1 MKIFI
6 LENSIVMAKK
16 TLILSQKQLDEIVGG
31 NSNYLDNV
39 GEDFAENAN
48 NEVFTGDKLDGKDAE
63 PYTTDQHAH
72 ERSLDYG
79 PWIPGG
85 RGGTKSAMVYT
96 NGLIACS
103 KEEIGKENLD
113 EDNKNLVNNTYG
125 DDKNRVSNTNAST
138 LKWRYGA
145 AKKKAQS
152 TDPTIRQQGISTMK
166 TMEKNN
172 PNLAQIQS
180 QYNAA
185 MNSDA
190 SLKQA
195 AKNRGEQNVFQKQG
209 GTRNNG
215 GTAHTKKDNVTITYD
230 N

>member
-1 MKIFI
+1 
-6 LENSIVMAKK
+6 MAKK
-16 TLILSQKQLDEIVGG
+16 TLIISQKQLDEIVGG
-31 NSNYLDNV
+31 NISYLDNE
-39 GEDFAENAN
+39 GEDFAENGN

-63 PYTTDQHAH
+63 PYTTDQHAQ

-103 KEEIGKENLD
+103 KKEWAK
-113 EDNKNLVNNTYG
+113 KNLNEENESLKNNTYG
-125 DDKNRVSNTNAST
+125 DNENRVSNTNAST

-172 PNLAQIQS
+172 PNLAQIET

-185 MNSDA
+185 MKGNEI
-190 SLKQA
+190 LKQA
-195 AKNRGEQNVFQKQG
+195 AKNRGEANAFQKPG
-209 GTRNNG
+209 GTKNHG
-215 GTAHTKKDNVTITYD
+215 GTAHTKKNNVTITYD

>member
-1 MKIFI
+1 
-6 LENSIVMAKK
+6 MAKK
-16 TLILSQKQLDEIVGG
+16 TLIISQKQLDEIVGG
-31 NSNYLDNV
+31 NSSYLDNE
-39 GEDFAENAN
+39 GEDFAENGN

-63 PYTTDQHAH
+63 PYTTDQHAQ

-103 KEEIGKENLD
+103 KKEW
-113 EDNKNLVNNTYG
+113 EKKNLNEENESLKNNTYG
-125 DDKNRVSNTNAST
+125 DNENRVSNTNAST

-172 PNLAQIQS
+172 PNLAQIET

-185 MNSDA
+185 MKGNEI
-190 SLKQA
+190 LKQA
-195 AKNRGEQNVFQKQG
+195 AKNRGEANVFQKPG
-209 GTRNNG
+209 GTKNHG
-215 GTAHTKKDNVTITYD
+215 GTAHTKKNNVTITYD

>member
-1 MKIFI
+1 
-6 LENSIVMAKK
+6 MAKK
-16 TLILSQKQLDEIVGG
+16 TLIISQKQLDEIVGG
-31 NSNYLDNV
+31 NSSYLDNE
-39 GEDFAENAN
+39 GEDFAENGN

-63 PYTTDQHAH
+63 PYTTDQHAQ

-103 KEEIGKENLD
+103 KKEW
-113 EDNKNLVNNTYG
+113 EKKNLNEENESLKNNTYG
-125 DDKNRVSNTNAST
+125 DNENRVSNTNAST

-172 PNLAQIQS
+172 PNLAQIET

-185 MNSDA
+185 MKGNQI
-190 SLKQA
+190 LKQA
-195 AKNRGEQNVFQKQG
+195 AKNRGEANVFQKPG
-209 GTRNNG
+209 GTKNNG
-215 GTAHTKKDNVTITYD
+215 GTAHTKKNNVTITYD

>member
-1 MKIFI
+1 
-6 LENSIVMAKK
+6 MAKK

-31 NSNYLDNV
+31 NSAYLDNL
-39 GEDFAENAN
+39 GNDFAENAN
-48 NEVFTGDKLDGKDAE
+48 NEIYSGDKLDGKDAE

-96 NGLIACS
+96 NGMIACS
-103 KEEIGKENLD
+103 KKDFERSVINETNSNLI
-113 EDNKNLVNNTYG
+113 NNTYG
-125 DDKNRVSNTNAST
+125 DDKNRVTNTNAST

-152 TDPTIRQQGISTMK
+152 SDPTIRQQGISTMK

-172 PNLAQIQS
+172 PNLAQIES

-185 MNSDA
+185 MNNDA
-190 SLKQA
+190 NLKQS
-195 AKNRGEQNVFQKQG
+195 AKNRGQQNVFQKPG

-215 GTAHTKKDNVTITYD
+215 GAAHSQKNNITITY
-230 N
+230 NN

>member
-1 MKIFI
+1 
-6 LENSIVMAKK
+6 MAKK
-16 TLILSQKQLDEIVGG
+16 TLIISQKQLDEIVGG
-31 NSNYLDNV
+31 NTSYLDNE
-39 GEDFAENAN
+39 GEDFAENGN

-63 PYTTDQHAH
+63 PYTTDQHAQ

-103 KEEIGKENLD
+103 KKEW
-113 EDNKNLVNNTYG
+113 EKKNLNEENESLKNNTYG
-125 DDKNRVSNTNAST
+125 DNENRVSNTNAST

-172 PNLAQIQS
+172 PNLAQIET

-185 MNSDA
+185 MKGNQI
-190 SLKQA
+190 LKQA
-195 AKNRGEQNVFQKQG
+195 AKNRGEANVFQKPG
-209 GTRNNG
+209 GTKNHS
-215 GTAHTKKDNVTITYD
+215 GTAHTKKNNVTITYD

>member
-1 MKIFI
+1 
-6 LENSIVMAKK
+6 MAKK
-16 TLILSQKQLDEIVGG
+16 TLIISQKQLDEIVGG
-31 NSNYLDNV
+31 NSSYLDNE
-39 GEDFAENAN
+39 GEDFAENGN

-63 PYTTDQHAH
+63 PYTTDQHAQ

-103 KEEIGKENLD
+103 KKEW
-113 EDNKNLVNNTYG
+113 EKKNLNEENESLKNNTYG
-125 DDKNRVSNTNAST
+125 DNKNRVSNTNAST

-152 TDPTIRQQGISTMK
+152 ADPTIRQQGISTMK

-172 PNLAQIQS
+172 PNLAQIET

-185 MNSDA
+185 MKGNQI
-190 SLKQA
+190 LKQA
-195 AKNRGEQNVFQKQG
+195 AKNRGEANAFQKPG
-209 GTRNNG
+209 GTKNHG
-215 GTAHTKKDNVTITYD
+215 GTAHTKKNNVTITYD

>member
-1 MKIFI
+1 M
-6 LENSIVMAKK
+6 SKK

-31 NSNYLDNV
+31 NSAYLDNLDN
-39 GEDFAENAN
+39 DFAEDATNQ
-48 NEVFTGDKLDGKDAE
+48 VYSGDKLEDKDAD

-103 KEEIGKENLD
+103 KKEWAKRMLK
-113 EDNKNLVNNTYG
+113 EDNQNLVNNTYG

-152 TDPTIRQQGISTMK
+152 SDPTIRQQGISTMK

-172 PNLAQIQS
+172 PNLSQIES

-185 MNSDA
+185 MASDA
-190 SLKQA
+190 NLKQA
-195 AKNRGEQNVFQKQG
+195 AADRGEQNVFQRPG
-209 GTRNNG
+209 GKKNTG
-215 GTAHTKKDNVTITYD
+215 GSAHTKKNNITITYD

>member
-1 MKIFI
+1 
-6 LENSIVMAKK
+6 MAKK

-31 NSNYLDNV
+31 DTSYLDNE
-39 GEDFAENAN
+39 GEDFAENGN
-48 NEVFTGDKLDGKDAE
+48 NEVFTGDKLDGRDAE
-63 PYTTDQHAH
+63 PYTTDQHAQ

-103 KEEIGKENLD
+103 KKDWIK
-113 EDNKNLVNNTYG
+113 KNLNEENQNLANNTYG
-125 DDKNRVSNTNAST
+125 DNKNRVRNGNAAT
-138 LKWRYGA
+138 LKCRYGA
-145 AKKKAQS
+145 AKAKAQS
-152 TDPTIRQQGISTMK
+152 SDPTIRQQGISTMK

-172 PNLAQIQS
+172 PNLSQIES

-185 MNSDA
+185 MNNDA
-190 SLKQA
+190 NLKQA
-195 AKNRGEQNVFQKQG
+195 AKNRGEQNVYQKPG
-209 GTRNNG
+209 GTKNHG
-215 GTAHTKKDNVTITYD
+215 ETAHTKKNNITITYD